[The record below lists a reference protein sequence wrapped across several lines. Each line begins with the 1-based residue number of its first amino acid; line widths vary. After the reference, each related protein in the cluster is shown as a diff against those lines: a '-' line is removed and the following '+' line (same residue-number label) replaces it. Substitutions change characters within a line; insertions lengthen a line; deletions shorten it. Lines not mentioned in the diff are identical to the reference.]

1 MLDFIA
7 KRTETAVLP
16 ESVKFGK
23 PRIRPFLV
31 LGNRAQQFSPS
42 RAYTYTRETFFLET
56 NKIKYGN

>member
-7 KRTETAVLP
+7 KRSETTVLS

-42 RAYTYTRETFFLET
+42 RAYTYTRETFFSQ
-56 NKIKYGN
+56 N